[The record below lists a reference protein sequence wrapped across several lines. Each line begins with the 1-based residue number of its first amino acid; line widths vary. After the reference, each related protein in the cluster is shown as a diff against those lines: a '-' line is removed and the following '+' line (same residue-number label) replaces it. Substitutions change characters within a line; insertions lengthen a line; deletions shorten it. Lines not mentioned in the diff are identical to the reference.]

1 MQSPYFEIKILG
13 KIAPKNTPTVPQKI
27 GETTNVVLVQNVLT
41 EIKRETVDGD
51 EIDEYYT
58 EEDRDR
64 NRKLFRGVFEGALAL
79 VVESKKRAERHA
91 PRDFSGFGGAD
102 DSSAVGKGF
111 ERVFTHVA
119 RDFLGTQLGFG
130 EQCAEELSKQHGYKL
145 K

>member
-1 MQSPYFEIKILG
+1 MLGWLRRYAVEFRIDYDALEIKD
-13 KIAPKNTPTVPQKI
+13 KI
-27 GETTNVVLVQNVLT
+27 GDGGYG
-41 EIKRETVDGD
+41 TVYKAIWKSGH
-51 EIDEYYT
+51 IFCAV
-58 EEDRDR
+58 
-64 NRKLFRGVFEGALAL
+64 KLL
-79 VVESKKRAERHA
+79 K
-91 PRDFSGFGGAD
+91 PRGGAD